1 MSFSTINSVF
11 VQDGYVTQYTNLAGS
26 TLLFYDYLLTLDDE
40 IEFIWKKS
48 WSIGKVLF
56 IISRYYSL
64 IASVLINNMALFQS
78 LTESECI
85 RYYHWQAWSGLIT
98 CMIVEVILQMRLY
111 ALYFLDK
118 KILTL
123 MVVSFII
130 SSGST
135 ASVLFTMFKS
145 GPASIPHNPEVS
157 FCLPDLAIYCY
168 AVWIP
173 RLVFETFLCIL
184 ALIRGYQFAN
194 KETGN
199 PESVLPSGK
208 YLMRVLIRDCIGSY
222 LVMFAVYLTFLIIW
236 VENVKYCQHDF
247 HSTKAKFNI
256 GASNWDLLHSCSWA

>member
-1 MSFSTINSVF
+1 
-11 VQDGYVTQYTNLAGS
+11 
-26 TLLFYDYLLTLDDE
+26 
-40 IEFIWKKS
+40 
-48 WSIGKVLF
+48 
-56 IISRYYSL
+56 
-64 IASVLINNMALFQS
+64 MALFQS
-78 LTESECI
+78 LTESVGI

-236 VENVKYCQHDF
+236 VENVHLTGTCFTLAVGLESIVGTRTILGIRKVTESSGPEISPSIVHDF
-247 HSTKAKFNI
+247 LT
-256 GASNWDLLHSCSWA
+256 

>member
-11 VQDGYVTQYTNLAGS
+11 FQDVTQYTNLAGS

-48 WSIGKVLF
+48 WSIGKILF

-64 IASVLINNMALFQS
+64 IATVVISNMALFQS
-78 LTESECI
+78 LTESVSI
-85 RYYHWQAWSGLIT
+85 QYSHWQAWSGLIS

-135 ASVLFTMFKS
+135 ASVLVMMYKS
-145 GPASIPHNPEVS
+145 GPSTLHNPQVS
-157 FCLPDLAIYCY
+157 FCSPDLAIYCY

-173 RLVFETFLCIL
+173 RLAFETFLCIL

-194 KETGN
+194 KETCN
-199 PESVLPSGK
+199 PESMLPSGK
-208 YLMRVLIRDCIGSY
+208 HLMKVLIRD
-222 LVMFAVYLTFLIIW
+222 FLQLGL
-236 VENVKYCQHDF
+236 N
-247 HSTKAKFNI
+247 
-256 GASNWDLLHSCSWA
+256 LLLELGPFWEFEKLQKIVVLRYHYR